1 MVRLMGQLFQCIV
14 GEALEPPAKN
24 ATHFWISEGNII
36 LLPYG
41 NVILLCKITGSVA
54 ERSGFYNYY
63 ACQWQAYQNVIKTLP
78 YNRGNDK
85 LEFAM
90 M

>member
-41 NVILLCKITGSVA
+41 NVILLCKITGRLKS
-54 ERSGFYNYY
+54 
-63 ACQWQAYQNVIKTLP
+63 LP
-78 YNRGNDK
+78 YSSCWKNKN
-85 LEFAM
+85 FALHSPLSALC
-90 M
+90 